1 MNQQI
6 NLYQP
11 IFRKQK
17 KVFTAVAMLQVCL
30 ISIALFTL
38 AGGYSYFQLKKLQEQ
53 ENRVAEKL
61 IRSQA
66 HFKQLLGKTG
76 TDATAKLLTA
86 EISKLNQELEQ
97 KKSIVALL
105 AQGSYVTKR
114 GFSQQFEAIARQHVN
129 GTWLT
134 RIEIEQGGAAL
145 NLKGITYSAELVPV
159 YLQRLLQEQVFSET
173 TFNLFGMQRSVESPE
188 EISFQV
194 GTKSEGKPN
203 GSS

>member
-38 AGGYSYFQLKKLQEQ
+38 AGGYSYFQLKKLPQQEPK
-53 ENRVAEKL
+53 VAEKL

-66 HFKQLLGKTG
+66 HFKQLIENSR
-76 TDATAKLLTA
+76 TDATTKLLAA
-86 EISKLNQELEQ
+86 EINSLNRELEQ
-97 KKSIVALL
+97 KKSIVTLL
-105 AQGSYVTKR
+105 AQGSYVNKR
-114 GFSQQFEAIARQHVN
+114 GFSQQFEAIARQHVS

-134 RIEIEQGGAAL
+134 RIEIEQGGASL
-145 NLKGITYSAELVPV
+145 SLKGITYSAELVPV
-159 YLQRLLQEQVFSET
+159 YLQRLLQEQVFSDT

-188 EISFQV
+188 QISFQV
-194 GTKSEGKPN
+194 GTNSQGKPN